1 MSPFDFLKTI
11 NSSKKDLML
20 EDPDN
25 EKLYNSFIVNRS
37 LSYFPDTVFMA
48 NEMNRF
54 HHLDNKLQYHFFIN
68 IIRKRNRFSK
78 WSKADNINN
87 IQAVKEYFGYS
98 DSKAKQALSILTED
112 QIAAIQNKV
121 FKGGRK

>member
-11 NSSKKDLML
+11 NSSKQDLML

>member
-112 QIAAIQNKV
+112 QITAIQNKV

>member
-1 MSPFDFLKTI
+1 MKVS
-11 NSSKKDLML
+11 N
-20 EDPDN
+20 
-25 EKLYNSFIVNRS
+25 
-37 LSYFPDTVFMA
+37 
-48 NEMNRF
+48 
-54 HHLDNKLQYHFFIN
+54 IN

-112 QIAAIQNKV
+112 QITAIQNKV

>member
-1 MSPFDFLKTI
+1 
-11 NSSKKDLML
+11 ML

-98 DSKAKQALSILTED
+98 DSKAKQALSILTKD
-112 QIAAIQNKV
+112 QITAIQNKV